1 VTERAFADARLLDEL
16 TAIAARASVEI
27 LEIRGRAINARQKP
41 DATPVTD
48 ADHAAE
54 EIILR
59 GLSRLLPGIPVISEE
74 DFMSGP
80 RPRPD
85 GIFVLVDPLDGTREF
100 IAGRDEFTVNI
111 ALIENG
117 SPHAGI
123 VAAPARACVWRGSH
137 GKGAQKLRLTPDGT
151 AADATPIKTRRLI
164 PPRVVLVS
172 RSHPDAL
179 TQAFIDRQ
187 PAIEA
192 MPVGSSLKFGLLA
205 EGAADLYPRLAPVRE
220 WDAAA
225 GHALLVAAG
234 GVVVAPDGSALKYG
248 RPDRNFT
255 IPGFVAWA
263 NPDASRQG
271 AS

>member
-1 VTERAFADARLLDEL
+1 VTDRAFADARLMDEL
-16 TAIAARASVEI
+16 TAITARASARI
-27 LEIRGRAINARQKP
+27 LEIRSRAVNARQKA

-54 EIILR
+54 EIILA

-74 DFMSGP
+74 DYARHPVPLTSSAFA
-80 RPRPD
+80 
-85 GIFVLVDPLDGTREF
+85 LVDPLDGTREF

-111 ALIENG
+111 ALVENG
-117 SPHAGI
+117 LPHTGI
-123 VAAPARACVWRGSH
+123 VAAPARACVWRGSR
-137 GKGAQKLRLTPDGT
+137 GQGAQKLKLAHDGT
-151 AADATPIKTRRLI
+151 AADAAPIKTRRLT

-179 TQAFIDRQ
+179 TQAFVERQ
-187 PAIEA
+187 PSVEA
-192 MPVGSSLKFGLLA
+192 VPVGSSLKFVLLA
-205 EGAADLYPRLAPVRE
+205 EGAADIYPRLGPVRE

-225 GHALLVAAG
+225 GHALVVASG
-234 GVVVAPDGSALKYG
+234 GVVVAPDGGPLQYG

-263 NPDASRQG
+263 NPDLSRQG